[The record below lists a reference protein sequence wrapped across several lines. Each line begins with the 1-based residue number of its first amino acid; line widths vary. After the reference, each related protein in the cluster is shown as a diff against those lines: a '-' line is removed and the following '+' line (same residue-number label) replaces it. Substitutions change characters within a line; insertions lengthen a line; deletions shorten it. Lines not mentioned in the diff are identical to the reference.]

1 VRLLRPRRLAVVALL
16 AFVILVVGATA
27 AGAID
32 PQPPD
37 LVPNNAGTVAISLNL
52 LWICVGGALVM
63 LMQAG
68 FALVETGFTRKKN
81 AAHTMGMNVA
91 IFGTAFS
98 AFFVV
103 GFAFMFGGYTFPKL
117 FGFDTAVGDH
127 LVGSGNWVFLWH
139 GPAFMS
145 GKASTPAVLAF
156 FFFMAA
162 FMDATAT
169 IPTGA
174 MAERWKW
181 NNFVVWGFFC
191 GAIYYPLFGSWT
203 WGFGWLA
210 KLGASLNLGHGY
222 VDFAGSGVVHAMGG
236 VAALAGAIVLG
247 PRIGKYRKD
256 GTPNAIPGH
265 NIPMALLG
273 VIILLFGWFGF
284 NGASTLA
291 ATDTRFAVIIANT
304 TIAAAFGTI
313 ASMFYVMKRLGKPDP
328 GMFGNGL
335 LAGLV
340 AITAPCAFVTP
351 WAAALIGAIAGVL
364 VVEAVLFIDR
374 RGVDDPVG
382 AVAVHGVNGLW
393 GVIAVGLFANG
404 KYGGDWNGTA
414 ASGGTKTPN
423 VYGLFYGHGGG
434 GQLLAQLI
442 GVAALCF
449 IMFPIAYAFFKISD
463 KVMKGGIRSDHD
475 DELAGLDVPD
485 MGMHGYNDD
494 NLTGFEHEYVP
505 KNGSKKVD
513 EPVST

>member
-1 VRLLRPRRLAVVALL
+1 
-16 AFVILVVGATA
+16 
-27 AGAID
+27 
-32 PQPPD
+32 
-37 LVPNNAGTVAISLNL
+37 
-52 LWICVGGALVM
+52 
-63 LMQAG
+63 
-68 FALVETGFTRKKN
+68 
-81 AAHTMGMNVA
+81 
-91 IFGTAFS
+91 
-98 AFFVV
+98 
-103 GFAFMFGGYTFPKL
+103 
-117 FGFDTAVGDH
+117 
-127 LVGSGNWVFLWH
+127 
-139 GPAFMS
+139 MS

-210 KLGASLNLGHGY
+210 KLGASMNLGHGY

-414 ASGGTKTPN
+414 ASGGTKAPN

-434 GQLLAQLI
+434 GQLVAQLI
-442 GVAALCF
+442 GVATLIF

-463 KVMKGGIRSDHD
+463 KVMKGGIRSEHD

-505 KNGSKKVD
+505 KKKDKLVD